1 MAVCGS
7 SRPGN
12 NDICVITGYLKR
24 NPKAQVY
31 QPLGWLEGA
40 GNEDG
45 VHRERVNRIVIQCQR
60 EIGYAVL
67 NLATYFRHH
76 NGALTLG
83 VKQENAY
90 IAWEVMAQ
98 AVQSDRHFAYS
109 AGQTRNRNGGR
120 VGKLPWSTDSRCLSI
135 TMKLVLV

>member
-1 MAVCGS
+1 MCYNGLFEAEPQGA
-7 SRPGN
+7 GLAT
-12 NDICVITGYLKR
+12 I
-24 NPKAQVY
+24 
-31 QPLGWLEGA
+31 GWLEGA